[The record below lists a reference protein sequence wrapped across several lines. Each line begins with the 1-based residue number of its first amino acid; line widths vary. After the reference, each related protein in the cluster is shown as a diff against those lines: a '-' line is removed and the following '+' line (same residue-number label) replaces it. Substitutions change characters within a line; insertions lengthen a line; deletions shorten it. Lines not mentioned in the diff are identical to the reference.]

1 MMRSR
6 QVLFGVLTAA
16 SALMPAASRAQD
28 TLGLTGQVFELSDQ
42 RFVLQPTEPSA
53 PTIELIVP
61 PLVGESLT
69 RLPQVTLREAE
80 INDLGTVITVD
91 PSANVSPTQL
101 SSLARFNELVDAGG
115 SAPDDALATAFR
127 NLEVTAARSL
137 DPGTPSPGNPR
148 PVTLREGPDVLGL
161 PFADNPLRL
170 RLLEAASAVSLR
182 TVATLEN
189 APDAAAVDELQELMA
204 LLSAEI
210 ANLEPPAAEDRT
222 RGTAMEKAFYAGGR
236 EYAPYVYRLIAANTQ
251 GTVGIGETFGAGG
264 GGTLVHCSGALIG
277 PGLVLTARHC
287 LYSDRQGQEVRRRI
301 GSLRVVFD
309 YEIDP
314 GIRMERTDVPVLG
327 LVAEGGPSAVEP
339 GEPLDYA
346 LLQIE
351 EAPSSIAYWIYAAAG
366 ATAPPSVPTRQVCL
380 STVNLNRDE
389 EIYVIGHPRTSAR
402 AVADNGRV
410 LFPYRVAE
418 ETFGYLT
425 HLVLKEIAAAAAAQG
440 ADADHLAEQ
449 RRRWKESYRAQG
461 DGTYLHNSLQ
471 FRGQP
476 TLGIAANTFGGNSGG
491 PVFSKLYNHV
501 VGVFRSGQFD
511 GQTVLPG
518 NWEFHESALPIE
530 TVMRDMDRRQT
541 GWMEDL
547 GVCVWGRGD
556 DAFALWSVDADLKAH
571 CDRVCR

>member
-1 MMRSR
+1 MRSWR
-6 QVLFGVLTAA
+6 ALLGALTAA
-16 SALMPAASRAQD
+16 SALVPAASRAD
-28 TLGLTGQVFELSDQ
+28 TFDLTGQVFQLQDKS
-42 RFVLQPTEPSA
+42 FVLQPTEPSA
-53 PTIELIVP
+53 ALIQLVVP
-61 PLVGESLT
+61 PAVGEGLT
-69 RLPQVTLREAE
+69 RLPQVTLREAI
-80 INDLGTVITVD
+80 INDQGTVITVE
-91 PSANVSPTQL
+91 PSANASPTQL

-115 SAPDDALATAFR
+115 FTPDSALATAFR
-127 NLEVTAARSL
+127 NVEVTAARSL
-137 DPGTPSPGNPR
+137 GPGTA
-148 PVTLREGPDVLGL
+148 REGSDVGSL
-161 PFADNPLRL
+161 PLADNPLRL

-222 RGTAMEKAFYAGGR
+222 RGTAIEKAFYAGGR

-287 LYSDRQGQEVRRRI
+287 LYLDRQGQEIRRRI

-314 GIRMERTDVPVLG
+314 GIRIERTEVPVLG
-327 LVAEGGPSAVEP
+327 VVAEGESSAGES

-351 EAPSSIAYWIYAAAG
+351 EAPPSIAYWFYAATG
-366 ATAPPSVPTRQVCL
+366 TTSPPSVPTRQVCL
-380 STVNLNRDE
+380 STVNLNREE
-389 EIYVIGHPRTSAR
+389 EIYVIGHPKTSAR
-402 AVADNGRV
+402 VVADNARV

-418 ETFGYLT
+418 ETFGHLSY
-425 HLVLKEIAAAAAAQG
+425 LVLKEIAAAAAQG
-440 ADADHLAEQ
+440 ANADHLAEQ
-449 RRRWKESYRAQG
+449 RLRWKESYSAQG

-476 TLGIAANTFGGNSGG
+476 TLGIAANTSGGNSGG

-530 TVMRDMDRRQT
+530 TVMQDMDRRQT